1 MIQCSGETVRNLPLR
16 VGNNEGNQMSSSDP
30 VYNIYT
36 VLYTYTTHYIMHTS
50 NIFYIE
56 NKILSVNVNGTFS
69 RDSFLINVN
78 LESLRR

>member
-36 VLYTYTTHYIMHTS
+36 VLYTYTTLHYA
-50 NIFYIE
+50 YV
-56 NKILSVNVNGTFS
+56 KY
-69 RDSFLINVN
+69 FLH
-78 LESLRR
+78 RK